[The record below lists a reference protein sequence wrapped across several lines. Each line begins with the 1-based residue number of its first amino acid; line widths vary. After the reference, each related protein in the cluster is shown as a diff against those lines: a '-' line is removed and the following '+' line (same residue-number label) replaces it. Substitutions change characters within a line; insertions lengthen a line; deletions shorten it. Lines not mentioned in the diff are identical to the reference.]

1 MCAQKLFH
9 FQQIREPNGST
20 KTLHSSKSENQME
33 VQNLLKELLFTYLFT
48 NMLPINDEYYFGMIA
63 NAATSEK

>member
-20 KTLHSSKSENQME
+20 KTLHSSKSENQIE

-48 NMLPINDEYYFGMIA
+48 NMLPSNDEYYFGMIA

>member
-1 MCAQKLFH
+1 VCTKTFSFPANRRAKWKHKDLA
-9 FQQIREPNGST
+9 FQQVRKPDGST
-20 KTLHSSKSENQME
+20 
-33 VQNLLKELLFTYLFT
+33 NLLKELLFTYLFT